1 MPGPAVNSNV
11 ITTLGKLLPDRAMRI
26 WDARRKAF
34 QDRDWKAL
42 DRVFGALKGA
52 LNQAAGSLQPTH
64 EHVLPEHTPISDQ
77 GARGTCAAN
86 AWMDALEILMGIEKP
101 RNVVQLS
108 RLFAYWTARVL
119 TGMQAEDSGVYL
131 RAVAHQ
137 VRAIGVVEEKYLPY
151 RDALDAVLAPP
162 ALNLYT
168 MASNNRIGS
177 FYRIT
182 SEGQTKLD
190 EIELAL
196 RANHPVV
203 SAAPVSK
210 EFVAYRG
217 GGHVF
222 GPPAQS
228 EGLHAMILVGVRR
241 VGQRRQFLRRNS
253 WGKAWGDQGH
263 AWCDQDY
270 VLLDDD
276 VWVGTRLPG
285 LI

>member
-1 MPGPAVNSNV
+1 MPRAVDV
-11 ITTLGKLLPDRAMRI
+11 IATVGKALPDREMRV
-26 WDARRKAF
+26 WDARRKLHENHDWNVV
-34 QDRDWKAL
+34 DRGFAMM
-42 DRVFGALKGA
+42 KGTFD
-52 LNQAAGSLQPTH
+52 QIVGKPDPTR
-64 EHVLPEHTPISDQ
+64 EHVLPEHTPVSNQ
-77 GARGTCAAN
+77 GERGTCAAN
-86 AWMDALEILMGIEKP
+86 AWMDALEILMGIENP
-101 RNVVQLS
+101 RRVVQLS

-119 TGMQAEDSGVYL
+119 TGLEQEDRGVYL

-137 VRAIGVVEEKYLPY
+137 LSAIGVVEEKYLPY

-162 ALNLYT
+162 PLHLYT
-168 MASNNRIGS
+168 MASNNRIGG

-182 SEGQTKLD
+182 STGQAKLD
-190 EIELAL
+190 AIELAL

-210 EFVAYRG
+210 ELMSYRG

-222 GPPAQS
+222 GAPARS
-228 EGLHAMILVGVRR
+228 EGSHAMILVGVRH
-241 VGQRRQFLRRNS
+241 VGGRRHFLRRNS
-253 WGKAWGDQGH
+253 WGRAWGDRGH

-285 LI
+285 LR